1 MTAPRRRARAT
12 RSFSRLLGT
21 CLLSVSILV
30 TPVAAMGAQLSWQPQ
45 WVDFGAVALAD
56 TAYLTLTLTNEDAVD
71 PITVT
76 GIEFT
81 FNQGAAFAWSAAVP
95 TEIPPG
101 GFLEVQLSFTPTDA
115 DSSFYMA
122 DLWIYNDS
130 DNASPLYIQLLGE
143 VSLGDPCSPLA
154 NCGGVCVDTQNNVE
168 NCGSCF
174 NACPADPHG
183 TSACEAGSCSLTCEV
198 GYEPVG
204 DSCEPIVSQT
214 PLEMLQDLIVFFD
227 ESVAD
232 GTLVGYGPGASAD
245 HRRDALGNMLDEAE
259 ALLVAM
265 ELDQAC
271 GQLRSIE
278 IKCNGRL
285 IFNGPLDFVAGEASY
300 AVNESILAIME
311 AIATEYPDVN
321 CEPIHWSP

>member
-1 MTAPRRRARAT
+1 MTRPRRRARDI
-12 RSFSRLLGT
+12 RSFIRLLGT

-30 TPVAAMGAQLSWQPQ
+30 TPVAAIGAQLSWEPPY
-45 WVDFGAVALAD
+45 VDFGAVPLSQ
-56 TAYLTLTLTNEDAVD
+56 TAYQTLTLTNEDAVY

-122 DLWIYNDS
+122 DLWIYSDS
-130 DNASPLYIQLLGE
+130 DTPALYIQLLGE
-143 VSLGDPCSPLA
+143 VSLGDPCAPLA

-174 NACPADPHG
+174 NACPVEPHG

-214 PLEMLQDLIVFFD
+214 PLEMLQDLIAFFD
-227 ESVAD
+227 KSVEL
-232 GTLVGYGPGASAD
+232 GTLVGLGPGASAD
-245 HRRDALGNMLDEAE
+245 HRRDAFENMLDEAE
-259 ALLVAM
+259 ELLVAM
-265 ELDQAC
+265 ELNEAC
-271 GQLRSIE
+271 GQLRATQVRTDGGYPFI
-278 IKCNGRL
+278 
-285 IFNGPLDFVAGEASY
+285 PPWDFVAGEATY
-300 AVNESILAIME
+300 ALSDGLLEIME
-311 AIATEYPDVN
+311 AIAETYPGVN
-321 CEPIHWSP
+321 CEPQHIER